1 MNLPPLFLIH
11 TAIHLGFAPLITQ
24 NFTEIHK
31 MAMGRTF
38 NLGGSVIR
46 VFHSFFPSLLGGTD
60 FNKNGAWGK

>member
-38 NLGGSVIR
+38 NLAGLSY
-46 VFHSFFPSLLGGTD
+46 
-60 FNKNGAWGK
+60 